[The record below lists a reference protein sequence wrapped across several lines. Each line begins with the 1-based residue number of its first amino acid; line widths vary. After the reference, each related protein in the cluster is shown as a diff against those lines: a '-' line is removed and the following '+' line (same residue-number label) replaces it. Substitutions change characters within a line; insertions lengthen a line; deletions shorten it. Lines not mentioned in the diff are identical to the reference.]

1 MAFTVLAS
9 GTTRPRAVVKTK
21 KVGIAPSKVP
31 VEPLSKIEII
41 AGRMAMQGTLW
52 GAVDYM
58 MFNEGIK
65 EQLMDPKTMLI
76 TSCVSAL
83 VAAGSAATLDEMG
96 EKEYLYWK
104 PDAEVLNG
112 RVAMAAV
119 TVLALLT

>member
-1 MAFTVLAS
+1 MAFTVIAS
-9 GTTRPRAVVKTK
+9 RSPVVIKTK
-21 KVGIAPSKVP
+21 KITHPKS
-31 VEPLSKIEII
+31 PLSKIETI

-58 MFNEGIK
+58 MFNEGFK
-65 EQLMDPKTMLI
+65 QQLTDPKTMLI
-76 TSCVSAL
+76 TSCVTAL

-119 TVLALLT
+119 TALTLLT